1 MEITISNTFG
11 ALEIGSSV
19 AGFLFGV
26 VTLQCYLY
34 FSRFDDD
41 RLAFKALVATVWLLE
56 LGQTVAVL
64 YEVYR
69 STILLYGR
77 PYGAVKFP
85 GFGGATILGG
95 LITALVQWFFSYR
108 LWSVLPSPWR
118 YVGLMCALAAFARA
132 VMCIYDGIE
141 VIVLPSA
148 FAFALDTQPL
158 TTALFVMG
166 ASIDVT
172 IAISMVYFLTHKR
185 EKSLNRVTKLID
197 RLIGFSIRELH
208 VDLHRYIY
216 ILTGTYHSLMHLGT
230 GLVTSI
236 AAVSV
241 LILYR
246 TMPVNFI
253 YLGAYLPLA
262 KLYSNSLL
270 SALNARSSLRDTVS
284 KSLSV
289 EVPRI
294 GTHRAT
300 SSKGL
305 SPDREAY
312 NNVIS
317 IEMKTTTQ
325 VKADSTDYWS

>member
-1 MEITISNTFG
+1 MSNTFG
-11 ALEIGSSV
+11 ALEIGSNV
-19 AGFLFGV
+19 AIFLFGI

-41 RLAFKALVATVWLLE
+41 RLAFKALVATIWLLE
-56 LGQTVAVL
+56 LGHTIAVS

-69 STILLYGR
+69 ITILLYGK
-77 PYGAVKFP
+77 AQDATKFP
-85 GFGGATILGG
+85 GFGGVTILGG
-95 LITALVQWFFSYR
+95 LITTLVQWFFAYR
-108 LWSVLPSPWR
+108 VWSVLPSPWR
-118 YVGLMCALAAFARA
+118 YVGLVCALAALARLA
-132 VMCIYDGIE
+132 MSIYVGIE
-141 VIVLPSA
+141 VFVLPNA
-148 FAFALDTQPL
+148 MAVALGMQPV

-166 ASIDVT
+166 ALIDVT
-172 IAISMVYFLTHKR
+172 IAISMVYFLIQKR
-185 EKSLNRVTKLID
+185 EKGLSRVTRLID
-197 RLIGFSIRELH
+197 RLIGFSIR
-208 VDLHRYIY
+208 
-216 ILTGTYHSLMHLGT
+216 T

-236 AAVSV
+236 AAVVV

-246 TMPVNFI
+246 LMPFN
-253 YLGAYLPLA
+253 
-262 KLYSNSLL
+262 LYSNSLL

-289 EVPRI
+289 EVPRRI

-305 SPDREAY
+305 SPDHEAY

-325 VKADSTDYWS
+325 VRTDRNDYY